1 MEFFEGRA
9 AGAGIAV
16 GKIAVLNKEKYKI
29 APVKIKDARVQLE
42 RVASAKA
49 AAKKQLQIL
58 HDKAVK
64 AVGSN
69 DAALFKAHRDTCD
82 EEV

>member
-29 APVKIKDARVQLE
+29 APVKIKS
-42 RVASAKA
+42 SA
-49 AAKKQLQIL
+49 
-58 HDKAVK
+58 
-64 AVGSN
+64 
-69 DAALFKAHRDTCD
+69 
-82 EEV
+82 